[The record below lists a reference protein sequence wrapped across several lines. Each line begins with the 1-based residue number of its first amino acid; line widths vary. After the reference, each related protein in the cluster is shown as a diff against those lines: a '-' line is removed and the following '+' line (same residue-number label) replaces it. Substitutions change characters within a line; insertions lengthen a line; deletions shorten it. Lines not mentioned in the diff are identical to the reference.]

1 MKGWLVALA
10 LLIVLA
16 ATGAGLWATWDST
29 RTSSDRLP
37 PAAGDTLLPTTTRPD
52 RATTTVPPPPPCAAA
67 PEPVTSD
74 PATDWATTVV
84 DTGRHLPADFA
95 PADLVEVTEAGF
107 DSRDRVRQFV
117 IPDLAAL
124 REGASANG
132 TPIAVISGY
141 RSFAYQDELF
151 RERSAQLGEQAAVI
165 ETARPGHSEHQLG
178 TAVDVLDRGT
188 AELTTAFGATPAG
201 RWVADNAPRYGFV
214 VSYPEDARD
223 RTCYE
228 YEPWHLRYLGRDVAA
243 EVHASGLT
251 PREWMA
257 ARAGGSG

>member
-16 ATGAGLWATWDST
+16 ATGAGLWVTWDST
-29 RTSSDRLP
+29 STSSDRLP
-37 PAAGDTLLPTTTRPD
+37 AAAGETVLPPTTRRD
-52 RATTTVPPPPPCAAA
+52 RTKTTVPPPPPCATA

-74 PATDWATTVV
+74 PATDWATTLV

-95 PADLVEVTEAGF
+95 PDDLVEVTEAGF
-107 DSRDRVRQFV
+107 DSHDRVREFV
-117 IPDLAAL
+117 LPDLAAL
-124 REGASANG
+124 REGAAANG
-132 TPIAVISGY
+132 TPIVVISAY
-141 RSFAYQDELF
+141 RSFAYQHELF
-151 RERSAQLGEQAAVI
+151 AERSTQVGEQSAVL

-178 TAVDVLDRGT
+178 TAIDVLGEGG
-188 AELTTAFGATPAG
+188 AELTSAFGSTPAG

-228 YEPWHLRYLGRDVAA
+228 YEPWHLRYVGRDVAA
-243 EVHASGLT
+243 QIRGSGLT

-257 ARAGGSG
+257 ARAGDSG